1 MNILYQKQNI
11 EAILTKNTISGYVS
25 YGGLR
30 SCIVDLLYG
39 LLKFDPEERPSAEE
53 ALDNPFFRNT
63 HAMLNSRSWNNGQIS
78 KDDHG
83 SVDMAPRPSY
93 NFTPDAKLGKILLD
107 QSSVLSESELTPC
120 STSFSSI
127 ASNATPN

>member
-1 MNILYQKQNI
+1 MQ
-11 EAILTKNTISGYVS
+11 NTISGYVS

-63 HAMLNSRSWNNGQIS
+63 HAMLNRYKDLKTYGSCHLIS
-78 KDDHG
+78 IL
-83 SVDMAPRPSY
+83 VDLDFLKPCLQ
-93 NFTPDAKLGKILLD
+93 NIFIKIQQNLRRAILNHAY
-107 QSSVLSESELTPC
+107 
-120 STSFSSI
+120 SI
-127 ASNATPN
+127 D